1 MRAKLR
7 EGQARGRL
15 QAVPKQTG
23 RENVEEARSAVQ
35 QPTAQPRVSRHSGA
49 AAPASHVVVDA
60 PEVRWASALAE
71 TAPAV
76 RASGAA
82 PPAAARDPPAGG
94 AVAPAYQ
101 PRVSS
106 HAARVEAVAG
116 PSSLV
121 AAPVARR
128 EQEWSG
134 PSFPWCVPELRGVG
148 APPGSAPGDVR
159 SMHLA
164 LALALAKRDL
174 ARKLQT
180 GVTLEQLAPPSAA
193 QQQPQQQPQQPAE
206 ERQQQPATPG
216 QQARRAAK
224 PKRVSQPRAPVPD
237 YVLPPRQV
245 LLPKTPMRQPAA
257 RRQAQGA
264 PPVGVDVATELW
276 RLSGMRDPEE
286 MTAVI
291 QRLAKQHVELEMGM
305 RDGYDTAEIL
315 LEDGAAAEEEIDR
328 AAAAPLPLRGPGT
341 SVYTRRAAPPRQQ
354 ARAGRRGGGWDD
366 SPVEQIPLQALRSK
380 RDFLQWPPTKRGG
393 LPAPDGPLP
402 WAPVAPKRRAAPTAA
417 PKRKVGG
424 AGPIRR
430 RQLPA
435 VLEHG
440 TDAADDAS
448 WEADE
453 ARLQQ
458 LTARSAALVHE
469 LRTMEHAAPAA
480 VAAQRHVAPLHES
493 QAAEAALSPTTAGQ
507 LLAALRD
514 VEAESRVLRARWGLD
529 SVPLDTAG
537 PLRGTA
543 LERQRAAKS
552 SSNGSTG
559 KAAAKPRTS
568 AAAAPPVRK
577 PRMPAPSTGAAPAS
591 AVGAPL
597 VERVMQGRAAFEA
610 HKRSVPGAALF
621 ETLASESGGVD
632 AAVVQEAVVERL
644 LADELRLLASRVA
657 ADVKGRD
664 DEAAHEDAEQ
674 WLVADVISPG
684 DAAARVSAGGL
695 PTAS

>member
-35 QPTAQPRVSRHSGA
+35 QPVAQSRASRHSGA
-49 AAPASHVVVDA
+49 AAPAPHVVADA

-82 PPAAARDPPAGG
+82 PQAAARDPPAGG
-94 AVAPAYQ
+94 AVAPVYQ
-101 PRVSS
+101 PRVSH

-116 PSSLV
+116 PSGF
-121 AAPVARR
+121 AAATVARR
-128 EQEWSG
+128 EQQGTG
-134 PSFPWCVPELRGVG
+134 PHFPWCVPELRGVG
-148 APPGSAPGDVR
+148 APPGFAPGDVKGT
-159 SMHLA
+159 HLA

-174 ARKLQT
+174 ARKLQA

-193 QQQPQQQPQQPAE
+193 QPPPPPPPPAE

-216 QQARRAAK
+216 QQARRTAK

-237 YVLPPRQV
+237 YVLPPREV
-245 LLPKTPMRQPAA
+245 LLPKTPMRQPPA

-264 PPVGVDVATELW
+264 QPAGVDVATELW

-291 QRLAKQHVELEMGM
+291 QRLARQHVELEMGM
-305 RDGYDTAEIL
+305 RDGYDAAEVL
-315 LEDGAAAEEEIDR
+315 LEDGAAAAEEMDR

-341 SVYTRRAAPPRQQ
+341 SVCTRRAEPPRQR

-366 SPVEQIPLQALRSK
+366 SPAEQIPLQALRSK

-402 WAPVAPKRRAAPTAA
+402 WALVAPKRRPAQPAA

-458 LTARSAALVHE
+458 LTARTAALVHE

-480 VAAQRHVAPLHES
+480 VATSRHLAPAQEP
-493 QAAEAALSPTTAGQ
+493 QAAAAALSPTTAGQ

-514 VEAESRVLRARWGLD
+514 AEAESRVLRARWGLD
-529 SVPLDTAG
+529 SVPLDAAG

-577 PRMPAPSTGAAPAS
+577 PRVSAPSTGAAPAS

-657 ADVKGRD
+657 ADV
-664 DEAAHEDAEQ
+664 AVHEDAEQ
-674 WLVADVISPG
+674 WLVTSPG
-684 DAAARVSAGGL
+684 DAQARVSAGGL